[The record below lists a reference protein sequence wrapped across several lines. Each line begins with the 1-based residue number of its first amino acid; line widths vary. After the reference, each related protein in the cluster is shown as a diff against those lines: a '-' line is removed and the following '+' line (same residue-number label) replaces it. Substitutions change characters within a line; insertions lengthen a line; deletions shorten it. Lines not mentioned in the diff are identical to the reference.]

1 MTWSFATKPGG
12 GTSGVTAIVSAMPEE
27 LAALRRQLWGSR
39 RLRGGHDFTTGWL
52 GRAPVALAVTGDGE
66 RNAYDGLCSL
76 LCTLEVRR
84 VLVVGV
90 SGALSQALEL
100 GSLLVSERVLQEGG
114 EQLLEPRVL
123 DPEEALVEAA
133 SRLCVASR
141 AVLIS
146 ARQLADTPA
155 EKRRLLELLDAR
167 DGNAPILQ
175 GPPSGARGVR
185 LAAVD
190 LESAAYA
197 RAAVE
202 AGVPW
207 LCVRAIS
214 DTAEEALPALLNR
227 CRDGGG
233 AVQRG
238 RVARGLLREP
248 RTVPAL
254 LSLRQRVRRC
264 AGVLERA
271 AQALILDWAEHMA
284 LEKPVKGTG

>member
-1 MTWSFATKPGG
+1 MTWSFAAKPSGG
-12 GTSGVTAIVSAMPEE
+12 ASGVTAVVSAMPEE
-27 LAALRRQLWGSR
+27 LAALRRQLWGGR
-39 RLRGGHDFTTGWL
+39 RLRGHNDFVTGWL
-52 GRAPVALAVTGDGE
+52 GRAPVALAVTGDGQ

-76 LCTLEVRR
+76 LCTLDVRR
-84 VLVVGV
+84 VLVLGV
-90 SGALSQALEL
+90 SGALSHALEL
-100 GSLLVSERVLQEGG
+100 GSLLVAERVLQEGG
-114 EQLLEPRVL
+114 EHAL
-123 DPEEALVEAA
+123 DAEEALVDGA
-133 SRLCVASR
+133 SRLCVAPR

-167 DGNAPILQ
+167 YGLALPATGTAASL
-175 GPPSGARGVR
+175 SRELR
-185 LAAVD
+185 FAAVD

-207 LCVRAIS
+207 ICLRAIS

-238 RVARGLLREP
+238 RVARSLLKEP
-248 RTVPAL
+248 GAVPAL

-271 AQALILDWAEHMA
+271 AQALIAQWAEHMA

>member
-1 MTWSFATKPGG
+1 MTWSVASKPGG
-12 GTSGVTAIVSAMPEE
+12 SAAGVTAIVAAMPEE
-27 LAALRRQLWGSR
+27 LVELRHRLWGAR
-39 RLRGGHDFTTGWL
+39 RLRGGHDFVTGWL

-76 LCTLEVRR
+76 LCMLEVRR

-114 EQLLEPRVL
+114 EQLLEPSVL
-123 DPEEALVEAA
+123 DPEAALVDAA

-167 DGNAPILQ
+167 DGSEH
-175 GPPSGARGVR
+175 GPPSGACSVR

-197 RAAVE
+197 RAAIE

-238 RVARGLLREP
+238 RVARGLLKEP
-248 RTVPAL
+248 RTVTAL

-271 AQALILDWAEHMA
+271 AQALIADWAEHTA
-284 LEKPVKGTG
+284 PEKPVKGTG